1 MAWFTNILLAK
12 ETNISIQKPLFIAA
26 ITYIH
31 TTCMYIHIYIHTYI
45 HTKIHTNIHTYIHT
59 YIHTRIHTYLY
70 IYIYIYIYIYVYIYI
85 QYILYIQ
92 GSIWAYTG
100 VYLVLTSMPNSIF
113 CWLYFNTAFFLSSR
127 LQGRLRV
134 TSKLYIHLQ

>member
-59 YIHTRIHTYLY
+59 YIHVYIHTYTY
-70 IYIYIYIYIYVYIYI
+70 IYTYIYIYVYIYI
-85 QYILYIQ
+85 YNIYFIYRAWFERIREYTLFWLQCQIVYFVDCTSIQ
-92 GSIWAYTG
+92 
-100 VYLVLTSMPNSIF
+100 P
-113 CWLYFNTAFFLSSR
+113 SSS
-127 LQGRLRV
+127 V
-134 TSKLYIHLQ
+134 HVFKVD